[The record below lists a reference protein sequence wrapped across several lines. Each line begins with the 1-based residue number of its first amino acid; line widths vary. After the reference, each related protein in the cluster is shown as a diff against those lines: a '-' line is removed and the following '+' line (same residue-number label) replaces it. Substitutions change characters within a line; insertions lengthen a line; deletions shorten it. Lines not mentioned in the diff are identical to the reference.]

1 MRRVPPSKP
10 SKRRIDL
17 TDSFPDSINPE
28 ELIDIYE
35 TMVLARAIDERV
47 WLMNRQ
53 GKAAIVAS
61 CQGHEAVQIGSVWA
75 ASKHPGTT
83 FFPYYRDLG
92 MMVALGVSPLEI
104 MLSFT
109 AKAGERF
116 SGARQFP
123 LHGAIPELNVINL
136 SNVVA
141 TQIPQAVGYALGGK
155 LQGNNNIS
163 ITTFGDGACSE
174 GDFHEGMNFAA
185 IHKLPVIFLC
195 ENNKYAISV
204 PLNKQMAIPDIA
216 ARGPIYGMPGITIDG
231 TDIFAVYDAIHTAIN
246 RALNGDG
253 PTLIDAKVER
263 YLPHTSDDDHTRYR
277 SEEEILEAKKY
288 DPLLLL
294 QKRLIAHN
302 LINEQIIQDINNKT
316 KSTVNKT
323 TEVAEQ
329 TPMPSSDD
337 VQDHVYEMK

>member
-1 MRRVPPSKP
+1 MGSLTPSKP
-10 SKRRIDL
+10 SKGNTDR

-28 ELIDIYE
+28 ELIGIYE

-61 CQGHEAVQIGSVWA
+61 CQGHEAVQVGSVWA
-75 ASKHPGTT
+75 GCKHPGTT

-92 MMVALGVSPLEI
+92 MMVALGVSPLDV

-155 LQGNNNIS
+155 LQGNNNIT

-204 PLNKQMAIPDIA
+204 PLNKQMAVPDIA
-216 ARGPIYGMPGITIDG
+216 ARGPIYGMPGVTIDG
-231 TDIFAVYDAIHTAIN
+231 TDIFAVYDAIQTAMK

-277 SEEEILEAKKY
+277 SEKEIQEAKKF
-288 DPLLLL
+288 DPLVFF
-294 QKRLIAHN
+294 QNRLIKHN
-302 LINEQIIQDINNKT
+302 LINEHIIKTIDDKT
-316 KSTVNKT
+316 KTAVNQA

-329 TPMPSSDD
+329 TPMPNPDD
-337 VQDHVYEMK
+337 VQDHVYETK